1 MRNYIPVKKYWF
13 EMYTKYDRPYWIPA
27 LKFPIEKIKI
37 DKSLFGYHN
46 EVSHSNV
53 LYMLMNFDRDARMP
67 ITINKNY
74 YLLDGQHR
82 LELARQMGLSFIDVV
97 IEDSELLKGNNKNDK
112 KESEGK
118 KKGSK
123 KVRRLES
130 KLKTL
135 KAEIMKREAKMS
147 GEVGFYD

>member
-1 MRNYIPVKKYWF
+1 
-13 EMYTKYDRPYWIPA
+13 
-27 LKFPIEKIKI
+27 
-37 DKSLFGYHN
+37 
-46 EVSHSNV
+46 
-53 LYMLMNFDRDARMP
+53 MLMNFDRDARMP